1 MIISSSILSI
11 EVFEMNKGL
20 YVCMRA
26 CHYEGLVS
34 ISVLDVSHT
43 AVEKNLE
50 CRGCGVMLYLEILV
64 IIFAFRLV
72 DQISKCCILRIHF
85 Y

>member
-1 MIISSSILSI
+1 
-11 EVFEMNKGL
+11 
-20 YVCMRA
+20 MRA

-43 AVEKNLE
+43 AVKKNLE
-50 CRGCGVMLYLEILV
+50 CCGCGLMLYLEILV

-72 DQISKCCILRIHF
+72 NQISDLYFVAFLEYIFIDQISQTFRDIT
-85 Y
+85 